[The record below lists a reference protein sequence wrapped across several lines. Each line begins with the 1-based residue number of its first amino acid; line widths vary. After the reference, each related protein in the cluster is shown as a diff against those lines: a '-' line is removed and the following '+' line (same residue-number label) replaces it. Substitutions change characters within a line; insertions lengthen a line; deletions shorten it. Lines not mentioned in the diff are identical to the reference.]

1 MRVRKDAHPKQE
13 CMNGSN
19 VRENGGDDLKLDPE
33 MLPKPQMHGVEL
45 GVKEFRAAL
54 EKVAKKPKSRS
65 CG

>member
-1 MRVRKDAHPKQE
+1 
-13 CMNGSN
+13 MNGSN